1 MVNSLIIGSK
11 EGHQVCL
18 TSREC
23 AGLCCTLLTSAGSI
37 FSHSSSS
44 GWWYL
49 SLCSASNFS
58 KKNIWLHKKCLSSFK
73 RPHLLHFTSIFCA
86 SFAVM
91 SPCSSASSLVN
102 NFRIRSSNSQQLEQV
117 HRSSLSQEK
126 RGIAEKKKVLQLS
139 QPHLWCS
146 WWANSAHKS
155 NHFLSSSSCSR
166 GHWRETE
173 GLKAQLPSFLLTEML
188 LLELKRRLFFFPQ
201 ANSTKLRL
209 LPCVYFHAVQ
219 ISCRVWLTDPRK
231 AFERSALAVFGKANK
246 RNFSK
251 N

>member
-23 AGLCCTLLTSAGSI
+23 AGLCCTLLTSTGSI
-37 FSHSSSS
+37 FSHSSS

-49 SLCSASNFS
+49 SLCSSASNFS

-117 HRSSLSQEK
+117 HRSSMSQEK
-126 RGIAEKKKVLQLS
+126 KGYGRKEKS
-139 QPHLWCS
+139 
-146 WWANSAHKS
+146 SA
-155 NHFLSSSSCSR
+155 
-166 GHWRETE
+166 TVT
-173 GLKAQLPSFLLTEML
+173 ASFVML
-188 LLELKRRLFFFPQ
+188 M
-201 ANSTKLRL
+201 
-209 LPCVYFHAVQ
+209 V
-219 ISCRVWLTDPRK
+219 
-231 AFERSALAVFGKANK
+231 
-246 RNFSK
+246 SK
-251 N
+251 

>member
-117 HRSSLSQEK
+117 HRSSMSLEK
-126 RGIAEKKKVLQLS
+126 RVWQKRKKFCNCHSLICDAHGEQIALINPTTFSPAPVAVDDTEGKLKAWRLNFL
-139 QPHLWCS
+139 
-146 WWANSAHKS
+146 
-155 NHFLSSSSCSR
+155 LSSWLRCFYLNWKDDFSSSHKQILRSFDCCLVFIFMLSKYLVESDLQT
-166 GHWRETE
+166 RE
-173 GLKAQLPSFLLTEML
+173 KRSSVQL
-188 LLELKRRLFFFPQ
+188 
-201 ANSTKLRL
+201 
-209 LPCVYFHAVQ
+209 
-219 ISCRVWLTDPRK
+219 
-231 AFERSALAVFGKANK
+231 
-246 RNFSK
+246 
-251 N
+251 